1 MSNIESI
8 QPGVATTATAQ
19 TTPVENP
26 GAVLDRDAFLKL
38 LVAQLKYQDPTK
50 PADTSQMVAQS
61 AQLTMVERLNDI
73 ATAMQDGAAS
83 DKLSLAGSLVGKN
96 VTFKNAV
103 GLDVTERVDAVRF
116 EEGELTVQAGN
127 HSVPIDAVI
136 AVSAPPAATAP
147 ADASS
152 LAALLNPTLG
162 SGLTR

>member
-8 QPGVATTATAQ
+8 QPGAAQTELAQ

-73 ATAMQDGAAS
+73 ATAMQDAAAS
-83 DKLSLAGSLVGKN
+83 DKLSLAGSLVGKD
-96 VTFKNAV
+96 VTFRNSV
-103 GLDVTERVDAVRF
+103 GLDVTARVDSVRF
-116 EEGELTVQAGN
+116 EEGELSVQAGGN
-127 HSVPIDAVI
+127 SVPIGSVI
-136 AVSAPPAATAP
+136 AVSAPPVAVVPDAA
-147 ADASS
+147 AS
-152 LAALLNPTLG
+152 LTALLGQNSGT
-162 SGLTR
+162 GLTQ